1 MCILCVY
8 ESCGQ
13 GLGTVT
19 LFDSEKSE
27 LNLFLE
33 IVLFKFPELHFN
45 SQRRCVALSCV
56 SPVYR
61 RGCVFFALSRSLNRY
76 LVSGAYRKVCG

>member
-1 MCILCVY
+1 MCILCGY
-8 ESCGQ
+8 EGQ

-19 LFDSEKSE
+19 VFDSEKSE

-33 IVLFKFPELHFN
+33 IVMFKFPELHFN
-45 SQRRCVALSCV
+45 SQIRCVALSCV

-61 RGCVFFALSRSLNRY
+61 RGCHNGKCFTSNSLLQY
-76 LVSGAYRKVCG
+76 

>member
-8 ESCGQ
+8 EGQ

-19 LFDSEKSE
+19 VFDSEKSE

-33 IVLFKFPELHFN
+33 IVMFKFPELHFN
-45 SQRRCVALSCV
+45 SQKRSV
-56 SPVYR
+56 SSHLCIGEVVYFLLYQ
-61 RGCVFFALSRSLNRY
+61 GYQTTIIL
-76 LVSGAYRKVCG
+76 